1 VVNIEKQICD
11 RSFRLRRYVE
21 SKCRGNKELA
31 EDLYGD
37 AILKIL
43 TKVRIEKFKND
54 SSLDGFMLKCAKTVI
69 SNYFK
74 TESVQNRL
82 FNDDYVYCVNMN
94 EKSPERKYEMKE
106 EIKEFMKRVE
116 RELNSIYKKTLFL
129 LLFQSMNHIE
139 IAYTLGICRET
150 VSSHLLRIRDKFG
163 DVHLNQVR
171 MRKKVA

>member
-1 VVNIEKQICD
+1 MVDIEKQICD
-11 RSFRLRRYVE
+11 RSFRLKRYVE

-54 SSLDGFMLKCAKTVI
+54 SSLDGFMLKCAKTAI

-74 TESVQNRL
+74 IEGAHNRL
-82 FNDDYVYCVNMN
+82 FNNDYVYCVKTS
-94 EKSPERKYEMKE
+94 EGSPERKYEMKE
-106 EIKEFMKRVE
+106 EVKEFMKRVE
-116 RELNSIYKKTLFL
+116 KELNSIHKKTLFL
-129 LLFQSMNHIE
+129 LLFQSMKHVE

-150 VSSHLLRIRDKFG
+150 VSSHLSRIRDKFG
-163 DVHLNQVR
+163 DVYLNQVR
-171 MRKKVA
+171 VRKKVA